1 MTSRKNMDRT
11 RLDNMDST
19 TLLDGRDGHVGE
31 RAKIGILVA
40 SYRAHSKEYEDE
52 GGPAIL
58 GFLKEAI
65 QSPIEV
71 HYRCIPDQQE
81 IIEETLVELADSA
94 GCHVVVTTGGTGPAI
109 RDVTPEATKNVCER
123 MMPGFGE
130 QMRAI
135 SLAFTPTAILSRQTA
150 GIRGSCLIFNLP
162 GRPKAIRETIDEIW
176 KAVPYCVDLIQGPY
190 MDMND
195 EICNAF
201 RPKAARR
208 R

>member
-1 MTSRKNMDRT
+1 
-11 RLDNMDST
+11 
-19 TLLDGRDGHVGE
+19 
-31 RAKIGILVA
+31 
-40 SYRAHSKEYEDE
+40 
-52 GGPAIL
+52 
-58 GFLKEAI
+58 
-65 QSPIEV
+65 
-71 HYRCIPDQQE
+71 
-81 IIEETLVELADSA
+81 
-94 GCHVVVTTGGTGPAI
+94 
-109 RDVTPEATKNVCER
+109 

-150 GIRGSCLIFNLP
+150 GIRGTCLIFNLP

-190 MDMND
+190 IDMND

-201 RPKAARR
+201 RPKSARR

>member
-1 MTSRKNMDRT
+1 MISKRSMDQT

-19 TLLDGRDGHVGE
+19 TSLDGINGNVGE
-31 RAKIGILVA
+31 RATIGILVA
-40 SYRAHSKEYEDE
+40 SDRAHSKEYEDE

-58 GFLKEAI
+58 GFLKKAI
-65 QSPIEV
+65 ASPIEV
-71 HYRCIPDQQE
+71 HYRCIPDLQE
-81 IIEETLVELADSA
+81 MIEKALIDLVDTN
-94 GCHVVVTTGGTGPAI
+94 GCNVVVTTGGTGPAV
-109 RDVTPEATKNVCER
+109 RDVTPEATENVCER

-130 QMRAI
+130 QMRSI

-190 MDMND
+190 IDMID

-201 RPKAARR
+201 RPKTARR

>member
-1 MTSRKNMDRT
+1 MTSRKSMDQT

-19 TLLDGRDGHVGE
+19 TSLEGHNGHVGE

-40 SYRAHSKEYEDE
+40 SDRAHSKEYEDE

-58 GFLKEAI
+58 GFLEEAVA
-65 QSPIEV
+65 SPVEV
-71 HYRCIPDQQE
+71 HYRCIPDQQD
-81 IIEETLVELADSA
+81 IIEETLIELADVT

-109 RDVTPEATKNVCER
+109 RDVTPEATRNVCER

-190 MDMND
+190 IDMND

-201 RPKAARR
+201 RPKNARR